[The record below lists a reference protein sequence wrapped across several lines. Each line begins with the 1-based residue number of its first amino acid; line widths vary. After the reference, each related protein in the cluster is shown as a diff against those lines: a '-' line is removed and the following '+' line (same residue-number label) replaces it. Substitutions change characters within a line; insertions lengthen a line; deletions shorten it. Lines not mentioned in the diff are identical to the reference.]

1 MRSRN
6 RPGSDLRLEQLCSSH
21 LVAYQHESIFFPVR
35 AQLFSP
41 NLHTRLSAKSD
52 EVLSYNSVSE
62 R

>member
-21 LVAYQHESIFFPVR
+21 LVAHQTKVYFFPVR

-41 NLHTRLSAKSD
+41 NLQIRLSAKSD